1 MDVTPSQRRVCPNC
15 GEEDTLR
22 VDRKRGEVFCET
34 CSAVVED
41 ALYER
46 SRPPYDPAD
55 NNDDRHHGPPTS
67 LAWHDKGLTTEIDGD
82 NSGEYL
88 SGKHSDRV
96 QRMRNL
102 HGRTKTEGT
111 RDRNLRDGLGE
122 IKAICSSIEVSDD
135 VHKQACKLF
144 RQAVEND
151 ALIGRD
157 YECVAATTVALALR
171 QIGKPRR
178 VKEIAET
185 SSATEQQLFSTT
197 RKLARELGVFTV
209 PQTPEEYL
217 PRVCSDLEEEIPKD
231 VRDGARRLI
240 ECGHDG
246 GITGDPQGLAGA
258 AIYVA
263 EQEAGEAR
271 VTQAEIAESA
281 EVSDVTI
288 YQRAS
293 DYREHVSAL

>member
-1 MDVTPSQRRVCPNC
+1 MNIISSQCRACPNC

-22 VDRKRGEVFCET
+22 VDRKRGEVVCET
-34 CSAVVED
+34 CSTVVD
-41 ALYER
+41 DGLYER
-46 SRPPYDPAD
+46 SRPPYDPTD
-55 NNDDRHHGPPTS
+55 NNDHRHHGPPTS
-67 LAWHDKGLTTEIDGD
+67 LTWHDKGLTTEIKD
-82 NSGEYL
+82 NSLGEYI
-88 SGKHSDRV
+88 SDKHSDRV
-96 QRMRNL
+96 RRIRNL

-111 RDRNLRDGLGE
+111 RDRNLRAGLGE
-122 IKAICSSIEVSDD
+122 IKAICSSLELSDD

-144 RQAVEND
+144 RQAVEDD

-157 YECVAATTVALALR
+157 YERVATTTVALALR

-178 VKEIAET
+178 LKEVAET
-185 SSATEQQLFSTT
+185 SSVTEQQLFSTT
-197 RKLARELGVFTV
+197 KKIAQDLDIVTE
-209 PQTPEEYL
+209 PQTPEKYL
-217 PRVCSDLEEEIPKD
+217 PRVCSDLEMDIPRV

-240 ECGHDG
+240 KCGHDG

-263 EQEAGEAR
+263 EQKVGDAR

-281 EVSDVTI
+281 EVSEVTI

-293 DYREHVSAL
+293 DYREHISVL